1 MLRRSW
7 NETLRG
13 QISDMPA
20 IAFLPKIF
28 LPLAHVLDDVAQVFD
43 GVVKQDNAVVGGCAD
58 RGRRKRRRV
67 RGLLVQSKER
77 NGG

>member
-1 MLRRSW
+1 
-7 NETLRG
+7 LRG

-43 GVVKQDNAVVGGCAD
+43 GVVKQGNAVVGRLRAD
-58 RGRRKRRRV
+58 RGRWKRRRV
-67 RGLLVQSKER
+67 RALLVQSKER